1 MTSGPIKR
9 REPFR
14 PHIPGRYL
22 LLLVTAL
29 CVGMIL
35 TTYFTDILDGPL
47 SGFANYVVVPFQD
60 GVSKTGEWLISR
72 KQLVSDIKELQKENE
87 ALKTE
92 NEELSVTNNAL
103 QQEKHELSE
112 LRDLYQLDQTYVDYP
127 KTGSRIIA
135 KENGSW
141 YHSFVIDKGTADG
154 LEEDMNVLASGGL
167 VGRIT
172 YIGKNW
178 ARVQS
183 IIDDNSNVSAT
194 VLSTQ
199 DNLVVSGDLTLYQ
212 EGTIRFSEL
221 SDPDGNVKVGDSVVT
236 SNISDKYL
244 PGILIGYISEIQTDP
259 NNLTRS
265 GRITPAVD
273 FARLDTVLV
282 ILEQKQTVSES
293 DETNQ

>member
-1 MTSGPIKR
+1 MSSGPIRR

-35 TTYFTDILDGPL
+35 TTYYTNVLNGPL
-47 SGFANYVVVPFQD
+47 SGFANYIVIPFQD
-60 GVSKTGEWLISR
+60 GVSKAGEWLIKR
-72 KQLVSDIKELQKENE
+72 EQLVSDIKELQKENE
-87 ALKTE
+87 ALRQE

-103 QQEKHELSE
+103 LQEKHELTE
-112 LRDLYQLDQTYVDYP
+112 LRNLYQLDQTYADFP
-127 KTGSRIIA
+127 KTGCRIIA

-141 YHSFVIDKGTADG
+141 YHSFVIDKGSEDG
-154 LEEDMNVLASGGL
+154 LSVDMNVLADGGL

-172 YIGKNW
+172 YIGRHW
-178 ARVQS
+178 SRVQAV
-183 IIDDNSNVSAT
+183 IDDNSNVSAT
-194 VLSTQ
+194 VLSSQ
-199 DNLVVSGDLTLYQ
+199 KNLIVSGNLTLYE
-212 EGTIRFSEL
+212 EGTISFSEL
-221 SDPDGNVKVGDSVVT
+221 ADPDDLVKVGDSVVT

-259 NNLTRS
+259 NNLTKS

-273 FARLDTVLV
+273 FSRLDTVLV
-282 ILEQKQTVSES
+282 IQKLKQTAE
-293 DETNQ
+293 DDG

>member
-1 MTSGPIKR
+1 MSSGPIRR

-35 TTYFTDILDGPL
+35 TTYYTDVLNGPL
-47 SGFANYVVVPFQD
+47 SSFANYVVIPFQD
-60 GVSKTGEWLISR
+60 GVSKAGEWLIKR
-72 KQLVSDIKELQKENE
+72 EQLVSDIKELQKENE
-87 ALKTE
+87 ALRQE

-103 QQEKHELSE
+103 LQEKHELTE
-112 LRDLYQLDQTYVDYP
+112 LRNLYQLDQTYADFP
-127 KTGSRIIA
+127 KTGCRIIA

-141 YHSFVIDKGTADG
+141 YHSFVIDKGSEDG
-154 LEEDMNVLASGGL
+154 LSVDMNVLADGGL

-172 YIGKNW
+172 YIGRHW
-178 ARVQS
+178 SRVQAV
-183 IIDDNSNVSAT
+183 IDDNSNVSAT
-194 VLSTQ
+194 VLSSQ
-199 DNLVVSGDLTLYQ
+199 KNLIVSGNLTLYE
-212 EGTIRFSEL
+212 EGTISFSEL
-221 SDPDGNVKVGDSVVT
+221 ADPDDLVKVGDSVVT

-259 NNLTRS
+259 NNLTKS

-273 FARLDTVLV
+273 FSRLDTVLV
-282 ILEQKQTVSES
+282 IQKLKQTAE
-293 DETNQ
+293 DDG

>member
-1 MTSGPIKR
+1 MSSGPIRR

-35 TTYFTDILDGPL
+35 TTYYTDVLNGPL
-47 SGFANYVVVPFQD
+47 SGFANYVVIPFQD
-60 GVSKTGEWLISR
+60 GVSKAGEWLIKR
-72 KQLVSDIKELQKENE
+72 EQLVSDIKELQKENE
-87 ALKTE
+87 ALRQE

-103 QQEKHELSE
+103 LQEKHELTE
-112 LRDLYQLDQTYVDYP
+112 LRNLYQLDQTYADFP
-127 KTGSRIIA
+127 KTGCRIIA

-141 YHSFVIDKGTADG
+141 YHSFVIDKGSEDG
-154 LEEDMNVLASGGL
+154 LSVDMNVLADGGL

-172 YIGKNW
+172 YIGRHW
-178 ARVQS
+178 SRVQAV
-183 IIDDNSNVSAT
+183 IDDNSNVSAT
-194 VLSTQ
+194 VLSSQ
-199 DNLVVSGDLTLYQ
+199 KNLIVSGNLTLYE
-212 EGTIRFSEL
+212 EGTISFSEL
-221 SDPDGNVKVGDSVVT
+221 ADPDDLVKVGDSVVT

-259 NNLTRS
+259 NNLTKS

-273 FARLDTVLV
+273 FSGLDTVLV
-282 ILEQKQTVSES
+282 IQKLKQTAE
-293 DETNQ
+293 DDG

>member
-1 MTSGPIKR
+1 MSSGPIRR

-35 TTYFTDILDGPL
+35 TTYYTDVLNGPL
-47 SGFANYVVVPFQD
+47 SGFANYVVIPFQD
-60 GVSKTGEWLISR
+60 GVSKAGEWLIKR
-72 KQLVSDIKELQKENE
+72 EQLISDIKELQKENE
-87 ALKTE
+87 ALRQE

-103 QQEKHELSE
+103 LQEKHELTE
-112 LRDLYQLDQTYVDYP
+112 LRNLYQLDQTYADFP
-127 KTGSRIIA
+127 KTGCRIIA

-141 YHSFVIDKGTADG
+141 YHSFVIDKGSEDG
-154 LEEDMNVLASGGL
+154 LSVDMNVLADGGL

-172 YIGKNW
+172 YIGRHW
-178 ARVQS
+178 SRVQAV
-183 IIDDNSNVSAT
+183 IDDNSNVSAT
-194 VLSTQ
+194 VLSSQ
-199 DNLVVSGDLTLYQ
+199 KNLIVSGNLTLYE
-212 EGTIRFSEL
+212 EGTISFSEL
-221 SDPDGNVKVGDSVVT
+221 ADPDDLVKVGDSVVT

-259 NNLTRS
+259 NNLTKS

-273 FARLDTVLV
+273 FSRLDTVLV
-282 ILEQKQTVSES
+282 IQELKQTAE
-293 DETNQ
+293 DDG

>member
-1 MTSGPIKR
+1 MSSGPIRR

-35 TTYFTDILDGPL
+35 TTYYTDVLNGPL
-47 SGFANYVVVPFQD
+47 SGFANYVVIPFQD
-60 GVSKTGEWLISR
+60 GVSKAGEWLIKR
-72 KQLVSDIKELQKENE
+72 EQLVSDIKELQKENE
-87 ALKTE
+87 ALRQE

-103 QQEKHELSE
+103 LQEKHELTE
-112 LRDLYQLDQTYVDYP
+112 LRNLYQLDQTYADFP
-127 KTGSRIIA
+127 KTGCRIIA

-141 YHSFVIDKGTADG
+141 YHSFVIDKGSEDG
-154 LEEDMNVLASGGL
+154 LSVDMNVLADGGL

-172 YIGKNW
+172 YIGRHW
-178 ARVQS
+178 SRVQAV
-183 IIDDNSNVSAT
+183 IDDNSNVSAT
-194 VLSTQ
+194 VLSSQ
-199 DNLVVSGDLTLYQ
+199 KNLIVSGNLTLYE
-212 EGTIRFSEL
+212 EGTISFSEL
-221 SDPDGNVKVGDSVVT
+221 ADPDDLVKVGDSVVT

-259 NNLTRS
+259 NNLTKS

-273 FARLDTVLV
+273 FSRLDTVLV
-282 ILEQKQTVSES
+282 IQKLRQTAE
-293 DETNQ
+293 DDG

>member
-1 MTSGPIKR
+1 MSSGPIRR

-35 TTYFTDILDGPL
+35 TTYYTNVLNGPL
-47 SGFANYVVVPFQD
+47 SGFANYVVIPFQD
-60 GVSKTGEWLISR
+60 GVSKAGEWLIKR
-72 KQLVSDIKELQKENE
+72 EQLVSDIKELQKENE
-87 ALKTE
+87 ALRQE

-103 QQEKHELSE
+103 LQEKHELTE
-112 LRDLYQLDQTYVDYP
+112 LRNLYQLDQTYADFP
-127 KTGSRIIA
+127 KTGCRIIA

-141 YHSFVIDKGTADG
+141 YHSFVIDKGSEDG
-154 LEEDMNVLASGGL
+154 LSVDMNVLADGGL

-172 YIGKNW
+172 YIGRHW
-178 ARVQS
+178 SRVQAV
-183 IIDDNSNVSAT
+183 IDDNSNVSAT
-194 VLSTQ
+194 VLSSQ
-199 DNLVVSGDLTLYQ
+199 KNLIVSGNLTLYE
-212 EGTIRFSEL
+212 EGTISFSEL
-221 SDPDGNVKVGDSVVT
+221 ADPDDLVKVGDSVVT

-259 NNLTRS
+259 NNLTKS

-273 FARLDTVLV
+273 FSGLDTVLV
-282 ILEQKQTVSES
+282 IQKLKQTAE
-293 DETNQ
+293 DDG

>member
-1 MTSGPIKR
+1 MSSGPIRR

-35 TTYFTDILDGPL
+35 TTYYTDVLNGPL
-47 SGFANYVVVPFQD
+47 SGFANYIVIPFQD
-60 GVSKTGEWLISR
+60 GVSKAGEWLIKR
-72 KQLVSDIKELQKENE
+72 EQLVSDIKELQKENE
-87 ALKTE
+87 ALRQE

-103 QQEKHELSE
+103 LQEKHELTE
-112 LRDLYQLDQTYVDYP
+112 LRNLYQLDQTYADFP
-127 KTGSRIIA
+127 KTGCRIIA

-141 YHSFVIDKGTADG
+141 YHSFVIDKGSEDG
-154 LEEDMNVLASGGL
+154 LSVDMNVLADGGL

-172 YIGKNW
+172 YIGRHW
-178 ARVQS
+178 SRVQAV
-183 IIDDNSNVSAT
+183 IDDNSNVSAT
-194 VLSTQ
+194 VLSSQ
-199 DNLVVSGDLTLYQ
+199 KNLIVSGNLTLYE

-221 SDPDGNVKVGDSVVT
+221 ADPDDLVKVGDSVVT

-244 PGILIGYISEIQTDP
+244 PGILIGYISEIQTDS
-259 NNLTRS
+259 NNLTKS

-273 FARLDTVLV
+273 FSRLDTVLV
-282 ILEQKQTVSES
+282 IQKLKQTAE
-293 DETNQ
+293 DDG

>member
-1 MTSGPIKR
+1 MSSGPIRR

-35 TTYFTDILDGPL
+35 TTYYTDVLNGPL
-47 SGFANYVVVPFQD
+47 SGFANYIVIPFQD
-60 GVSKTGEWLISR
+60 GVSKAGEWLIKR
-72 KQLVSDIKELQKENE
+72 EQLVSDIKELQKDNE
-87 ALKTE
+87 ALRQE

-103 QQEKHELSE
+103 LQEKHELTE
-112 LRDLYQLDQTYVDYP
+112 LRNLYQLDQTYADFP
-127 KTGSRIIA
+127 KTGCRIIA

-141 YHSFVIDKGTADG
+141 YHSFVIDKGSEDG
-154 LEEDMNVLASGGL
+154 LSVDMNVLADGGL

-172 YIGKNW
+172 YIGRHW
-178 ARVQS
+178 SRVQAV
-183 IIDDNSNVSAT
+183 IDDNSNVSAT
-194 VLSTQ
+194 VLSSQ
-199 DNLVVSGDLTLYQ
+199 KNLIVSGNLTLYE

-221 SDPDGNVKVGDSVVT
+221 ADPDDLVKVGDSVVT

-244 PGILIGYISEIQTDP
+244 PGILIGYISEIQTDS
-259 NNLTRS
+259 NNLTKS

-273 FARLDTVLV
+273 FSRLDTVLV
-282 ILEQKQTVSES
+282 IQKLKQTAE
-293 DETNQ
+293 DDG

>member
-1 MTSGPIKR
+1 MSSGPIRR

-35 TTYFTDILDGPL
+35 TTYYTDVLNGPL
-47 SGFANYVVVPFQD
+47 SGFANYVVIPFQD
-60 GVSKTGEWLISR
+60 GVSKAGEWLIKR
-72 KQLVSDIKELQKENE
+72 EQLVSDIKELQKENE
-87 ALKTE
+87 ALRQE

-103 QQEKHELSE
+103 LQEKHELTE
-112 LRDLYQLDQTYVDYP
+112 LRNLYQLDQTYADFP
-127 KTGSRIIA
+127 KTGCRIIA

-141 YHSFVIDKGTADG
+141 YHSFVIDKGSEDG
-154 LEEDMNVLASGGL
+154 FSVDMNVLADGGL

-172 YIGKNW
+172 YIGRHW
-178 ARVQS
+178 SRVQAV
-183 IIDDNSNVSAT
+183 IDDNSNVSAT
-194 VLSTQ
+194 VLSSQ
-199 DNLVVSGDLTLYQ
+199 KNLIVSGNLTLYE
-212 EGTIRFSEL
+212 EGTISFSEL
-221 SDPDGNVKVGDSVVT
+221 ADPDDLVKVGDSVVT

-259 NNLTRS
+259 NNLTKS

-273 FARLDTVLV
+273 FSRLDTVLV
-282 ILEQKQTVSES
+282 IQKLKQTAE
-293 DETNQ
+293 DDG

>member
-1 MTSGPIKR
+1 MSSGPIRR

-35 TTYFTDILDGPL
+35 TTYYTDVLNGPL
-47 SGFANYVVVPFQD
+47 SGFANYVVIPFQD
-60 GVSKTGEWLISR
+60 GVSKAGEWLIKR
-72 KQLVSDIKELQKENE
+72 EQLVSDIRELQKENE
-87 ALKTE
+87 ALRRE

-103 QQEKHELSE
+103 LQEKHELTE
-112 LRDLYQLDQTYVDYP
+112 LRNLYQLDQTYADFP
-127 KTGSRIIA
+127 KTGCRIIA

-141 YHSFVIDKGTADG
+141 YHSFVIDKGSEDG
-154 LEEDMNVLASGGL
+154 LSVDMNVLADGGL

-172 YIGKNW
+172 YIGRHW
-178 ARVQS
+178 SRVQAV
-183 IIDDNSNVSAT
+183 IDDNSNVSAT
-194 VLSTQ
+194 VLSSQ
-199 DNLVVSGDLTLYQ
+199 KNLIVSGNLTLYE
-212 EGTIRFSEL
+212 EGTISFSEL
-221 SDPDGNVKVGDSVVT
+221 ADPDDLVKVGDSVVT

-259 NNLTRS
+259 NNLTKS

-273 FARLDTVLV
+273 FSRLDTVLV
-282 ILEQKQTVSES
+282 IQKLKQTAE
-293 DETNQ
+293 DDG

>member
-1 MTSGPIKR
+1 MSSGPIRR

-35 TTYFTDILDGPL
+35 TTYYTDVLNGPL
-47 SGFANYVVVPFQD
+47 SGFANYVVIPFQD
-60 GVSKTGEWLISR
+60 GVSKAGEWLIKR
-72 KQLVSDIKELQKENE
+72 EQLVSDIRELQKENE
-87 ALKTE
+87 ALRQE

-103 QQEKHELSE
+103 LQEKHELTE
-112 LRDLYQLDQTYVDYP
+112 LRNLYQLDQTYADFP
-127 KTGSRIIA
+127 KTGCRIIA

-141 YHSFVIDKGTADG
+141 YHSFVIDKGSEDG
-154 LEEDMNVLASGGL
+154 LSVDMNVLADGGL

-172 YIGKNW
+172 YIGRHW
-178 ARVQS
+178 SRVQAV
-183 IIDDNSNVSAT
+183 IDDNSNVSAT
-194 VLSTQ
+194 VLSSQ
-199 DNLVVSGDLTLYQ
+199 KNLIVSGNLTLYE

-221 SDPDGNVKVGDSVVT
+221 ADPDDLVKVGDSVVT

-259 NNLTRS
+259 NNLTKS

-273 FARLDTVLV
+273 FSRLDTVLV
-282 ILEQKQTVSES
+282 IQKLKQTAE
-293 DETNQ
+293 DDG

>member
-1 MTSGPIKR
+1 MSSGPIRR

-35 TTYFTDILDGPL
+35 TTYYTDVLNGPL
-47 SGFANYVVVPFQD
+47 SGFANYIVIPFQD
-60 GVSKTGEWLISR
+60 GVSKAGEWLIKR
-72 KQLVSDIKELQKENE
+72 EQLVSDIKELQKENE
-87 ALKTE
+87 ALRQV

-103 QQEKHELSE
+103 LQEKHELTE
-112 LRDLYQLDQTYVDYP
+112 LRNLYQLDQTYADFP
-127 KTGSRIIA
+127 KTGCRIIA

-141 YHSFVIDKGTADG
+141 YHSFVIDKGSEDG
-154 LEEDMNVLASGGL
+154 LSMDMNVLADGGL

-172 YIGKNW
+172 YIGRHW
-178 ARVQS
+178 SRVQAV
-183 IIDDNSNVSAT
+183 IDDNSNVSAT
-194 VLSTQ
+194 VLSSQ
-199 DNLVVSGDLTLYQ
+199 KNLIVSGNLTLYE

-221 SDPDGNVKVGDSVVT
+221 ADPDDLVKVGDSVVT

-244 PGILIGYISEIQTDP
+244 PGILIGYISEIQTDS
-259 NNLTRS
+259 NNLTKS

-273 FARLDTVLV
+273 FSRLDTVLV
-282 ILEQKQTVSES
+282 IQKLKQTAE
-293 DETNQ
+293 DDG

>member
-1 MTSGPIKR
+1 MSSGPIRR

-35 TTYFTDILDGPL
+35 TTYYTDVLNGPL
-47 SGFANYVVVPFQD
+47 SGFANYVVIPFQD
-60 GVSKTGEWLISR
+60 GVSKAGEWLIKR
-72 KQLVSDIKELQKENE
+72 EQLVSDIKELQKENE
-87 ALKTE
+87 ALRQE

-103 QQEKHELSE
+103 LQEKHELTE
-112 LRDLYQLDQTYVDYP
+112 LRNLYQLDQTYADFP
-127 KTGSRIIA
+127 KSGCRIIA

-141 YHSFVIDKGTADG
+141 YHSFVIDKGSEDG
-154 LEEDMNVLASGGL
+154 LSVDMNVLADGGL

-172 YIGKNW
+172 YIGRHW
-178 ARVQS
+178 SRVQAV
-183 IIDDNSNVSAT
+183 IDDNSNVSAT
-194 VLSTQ
+194 VLSSQ
-199 DNLVVSGDLTLYQ
+199 KNLIVSGNLTLYE
-212 EGTIRFSEL
+212 EGTISFSEL
-221 SDPDGNVKVGDSVVT
+221 ADPDDLVKVGDSVVT

-259 NNLTRS
+259 NNLTKS

-273 FARLDTVLV
+273 FSRLDTVLV
-282 ILEQKQTVSES
+282 IQKLKQTAE
-293 DETNQ
+293 DDG